1 MPNRRSHILYV
12 LFPFI
17 YRFAKHMRM
26 QILGMLGDWRLSG
39 LVVIALIGLHITFNQ
54 SRRRKVWRGISL
66 RSRNTLAA
74 GTPPRSVSPDKKPVI
89 GSASQVNYVD
99 VLPPQR
105 RQALAALPEG
115 SAQVKE
121 IDEAGVRQLILPMKM
136 DYRNCQEQRYTPT
149 GFSTEEIKKLGDFP
163 DYAALSGVPLPQ
175 PYHKFVIDKAL
186 PRPYR
191 PFRWTYH
198 QTMCKPAS
206 PAPNRPLEHPPQ
218 AYI

>member
-1 MPNRRSHILYV
+1 
-12 LFPFI
+12 
-17 YRFAKHMRM
+17 MRM
-26 QILGMLGDWRLSG
+26 QILRMLGDWRLSG
-39 LVVIALIGLHITFNQ
+39 LVVIALIGLHIAFNQ

-136 DYRNCQEQRYTPT
+136 DYRNCQEQRYTST